1 MRCGNCIYAVEVKAR
16 RDAKI
21 VCIRA
26 KSWRIKKY
34 DTDKSVD
41 AKVSV
46 LEIAV
51 GRIVQSTGKI
61 DGK

>member
-1 MRCGNCIYAVEVKAR
+1 MENP
-16 RDAKI
+16 
-21 VCIRA
+21 
-26 KSWRIKKY
+26 IKKY
-34 DTDKSVD
+34 DTDKSMD

-51 GRIVQSTGKI
+51 GGNVQSTGKI

>member
-1 MRCGNCIYAVEVKAR
+1 MIENP
-16 RDAKI
+16 
-21 VCIRA
+21 
-26 KSWRIKKY
+26 IKKY

-51 GRIVQSTGKI
+51 GGIVQSTGKI